1 MTFFVWLIVPQIIAD
16 SDAEAASVADS
27 MIAAMMKAD
36 SAAAAAAAAEEER
49 RMRRKKK
56 YKEKAKKYK

>member
-36 SAAAAAAAAEEER
+36 SAAAAAAEEER
-49 RMRRKKK
+49 RMRRKNK

>member
-1 MTFFVWLIVPQIIAD
+1 MWLIVPQIIAD

-36 SAAAAAAAAEEER
+36 SAAAAEEEDR
-49 RMRRKKK
+49 RMRGKNK

>member
-1 MTFFVWLIVPQIIAD
+1 MTFFVWHIVPQIIAD

-36 SAAAAAAAAEEER
+36 SAAAAAAEEER
-49 RMRRKKK
+49 RMRRKNK

>member
-36 SAAAAAAAAEEER
+36 SAAAAAAAEEER
-49 RMRRKKK
+49 RMRRKNK